1 MLTITRLTKFG
12 LVNFVRNLWLNLL
25 ATFVMSLTLM
35 IITVLLISA
44 FFVQS
49 EIKNIESKIDFEIY
63 LNDGT
68 TDDKIDVLKQA
79 ITNTVEVS
87 EMKLITKE
95 EAVERYKEI
104 FGDREKLITYIEQEN
119 PLKQSLIVKTNN
131 PDDLEKVS
139 KVVNESDFK
148 DLIYSSS
155 YSRNRDI
162 IVKLM
167 GVIDFVQKAGIL
179 IGLLFIFIAVAVV
192 FSTVRIA
199 IYSRKDEIEI
209 MKLVGATDWFV
220 HAPFLIESGL
230 FGVFAAIFSTIM
242 VSTVGYYMSLIAQSY
257 LGVSGDFFGQFVDKY
272 LLFIIVFQLLL
283 GVTISVA
290 SAFVAIRNHL
300 K

>member
-1 MLTITRLTKFG
+1 
-12 LVNFVRNLWLNLL
+12 
-25 ATFVMSLTLM
+25 
-35 IITVLLISA
+35 
-44 FFVQS
+44 
-49 EIKNIESKIDFEIY
+49 
-63 LNDGT
+63 
-68 TDDKIDVLKQA
+68 
-79 ITNTVEVS
+79 
-87 EMKLITKE
+87 
-95 EAVERYKEI
+95 
-104 FGDREKLITYIEQEN
+104 
-119 PLKQSLIVKTNN
+119 
-131 PDDLEKVS
+131 
-139 KVVNESDFK
+139 VVNESDFK

>member
-119 PLKQSLIVKTNN
+119 ALKQSLIVKTNN